1 MRTIEKSIQL
11 GQWVLLE
18 NVGKEL
24 DPSFEPIL
32 AQEVKKC
39 IGNNILSFIFRLKRR
54 DLI

>member
-1 MRTIEKSIQL
+1 VLKVTDANLMRTVEKSIQL

-32 AQEVKKC
+32 AQEVK
-39 IGNNILSFIFRLKRR
+39 ISFK
-54 DLI
+54 

>member
-32 AQEVKKC
+32 AQEVKKMH
-39 IGNNILSFIFRLKRR
+39 LRLYFIFDFRLRRR
-54 DLI
+54 DQI